1 MKWSV
6 GDKIKIKKVKKELIA
21 QKLDLV
27 IQKLINLDN
36 PENED
41 KLKEGG
47 EAVGF
52 FQRDFGITEWDWP
65 ERYYGRASLT

>member
-1 MKWSV
+1 M
-6 GDKIKIKKVKKELIA
+6 
-21 QKLDLV
+21 

-52 FQRDFGITEWDWP
+52 FNGTLELQNGTGRRESDFMVFSE
-65 ERYYGRASLT
+65 S

>member
-1 MKWSV
+1 M
-6 GDKIKIKKVKKELIA
+6 KKVKKELIA

-41 KLKEGG
+41 KLKH
-47 EAVGF
+47 
-52 FQRDFGITEWDWP
+52 
-65 ERYYGRASLT
+65 

>member
-1 MKWSV
+1 M
-6 GDKIKIKKVKKELIA
+6 KKVKKELIA

-41 KLKEGG
+41 KLKEVYDIEIGKDYPRVIVDHS
-47 EAVGF
+47 ESRKHVMDKF
-52 FQRDFGITEWDWP
+52 KHI
-65 ERYYGRASLT
+65 

>member
-1 MKWSV
+1 M
-6 GDKIKIKKVKKELIA
+6 KKVKKELIA

-41 KLKEGG
+41 K
-47 EAVGF
+47 
-52 FQRDFGITEWDWP
+52 
-65 ERYYGRASLT
+65 

>member
-1 MKWSV
+1 M
-6 GDKIKIKKVKKELIA
+6 KKVKKELIA

-52 FQRDFGITEWDWP
+52 FNGTLELQNGTGRRESDFMVFSE
-65 ERYYGRASLT
+65 S

>member
-1 MKWSV
+1 M
-6 GDKIKIKKVKKELIA
+6 
-21 QKLDLV
+21 

-52 FQRDFGITEWDWP
+52 FQRDFGITEWD
-65 ERYYGRASLT
+65 GRRESDFMVFSES